1 MRGGAARGRP
11 TSVAR
16 LIVGVLSLAL
26 LFGLVAACATAVSV
40 DGAASE
46 TIEPEPETPTV
57 TPTVEETTA
66 PTPTRPRPTAT
77 RIPSPTPETGSQAQ
91 PAAAPA
97 ATDAPLPLG
106 FTEETTYVY
115 YDIAGS
121 TPAELR
127 AQMESRGPG
136 GVGAKHFDAT
146 SEWKIH
152 WGYASTPGPD
162 GCAISKVSV
171 RTKVTLTMPRW
182 TPAPNA
188 PPALR
193 ERWTVFTAALLV
205 HEEGHRQV
213 AITHGQE
220 VFRALEALPP
230 APTCD
235 DLKATVDSTAASI
248 MERLRR
254 EDDLYD
260 ARTRHGLNQG
270 TRFP

>member
-1 MRGGAARGRP
+1 
-11 TSVAR
+11 VAR
-16 LIVGVLSLAL
+16 LIVGALSLAL
-26 LFGLVAACATAVSV
+26 LFGLVAACADAVWVNS
-40 DGAASE
+40 APSE
-46 TIEPEPETPTV
+46 TVEPEPEAPTV
-57 TPTVEETTA
+57 TPTVEEEPTA
-66 PTPTRPRPTAT
+66 TPSRPRPTAT
-77 RIPSPTPETGSQAQ
+77 RIPSPTPEPGRQTLV
-91 PAAAPA
+91 AAVPG

-106 FTEETTYVY
+106 FTEETVYVY

-121 TPAELR
+121 TAAELR
-127 AQMESRGPG
+127 AQMEARGPG
-136 GVGAKHFDAT
+136 GVGAKHYDAT
-146 SEWKIH
+146 SEWKIN
-152 WGYASTPGPD
+152 WGYSSTPGPD
-162 GCAISKVSV
+162 GCVIGKVSV
-171 RTKVTLTMPRW
+171 RAKVTLTMPRW
-182 TPAPNA
+182 TPAANA

-213 AITHGQE
+213 AISHGQE

-235 DLKATVDSTAASI
+235 ALKAAVESTAAEI
-248 MERLRR
+248 LDRLRR